1 MCTSARA
8 GGTSDGLEYIG
19 HGCRQAPPSGVN
31 RTVYGGA
38 SRLARSEGRRVRV
51 VRVRARVRTAY
62 ATAVSLDRP
71 GGSNVQS
78 FTGHRAAHTTSH
90 SAMHGPF
97 AIVLVLLRHH
107 NIYANNKMRSMSMCN
122 IAYRAPISHSA
133 KSGEASGIAHAR
145 STTVPLAWRSV
156 EPRHVRSRVAQLA
169 RSWRRPQRSLHDPT
183 LPSEHAVGVR

>member
-1 MCTSARA
+1 MAADKRRPQASIERSTVASRDGPEPARA
-8 GGTSDGLEYIG
+8 DA
-19 HGCRQAPPSGVN
+19 C
-31 RTVYGGA
+31 A
-38 SRLARSEGRRVRV
+38 SY
-51 VRVRARVRTAY
+51 AY
-62 ATAVSLDRP
+62 AHACARLTRP
-71 GGSNVQS
+71 QCHSIVPAGLTSS
-78 FTGHRAAHTTSH
+78 FTITGHRAAHTTSH

-97 AIVLVLLRHH
+97 AIVSVLLRHH
-107 NIYANNKMRSMSMCN
+107 NIHANNNMRSMSMCN

-133 KSGEASGIAHAR
+133 KSGEASGIARAR